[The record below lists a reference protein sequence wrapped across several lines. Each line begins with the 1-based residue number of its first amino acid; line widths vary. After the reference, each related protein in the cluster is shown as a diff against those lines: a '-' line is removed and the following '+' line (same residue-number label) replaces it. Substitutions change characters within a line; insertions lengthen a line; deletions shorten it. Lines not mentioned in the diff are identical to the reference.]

1 MPRMTEEEADA
12 MDIYFTEN
20 TIMPVHGKPGL
31 LAQRREQMLAV
42 DALSAQYFKTKA
54 AAEHKTTM
62 EVIGE
67 LVRRELVTAENQ

>member
-1 MPRMTEEEADA
+1 MTEAEADA

-42 DALSAQYFKTKA
+42 DVLSAQYFKAKA

-62 EVIGE
+62 QIIGE
-67 LVRRELVTAENQ
+67 MVRRELASATSR